1 MKRSSLKKATAAAMF
16 LALLGGTLSNTGT
29 VYAAKEE
36 GDKTEITFAVNGTDR
51 EAYWKEEVAA
61 FEKENPDIT
70 VDLQLYEDFE
80 TKVNSLYASGMAP
93 DVMYDVLKAQGS
105 RVPLGQ
111 FADITDYVNNWED
124 WSDFVESARDLGS
137 LDGVQYGVPIYADAR
152 VFLYNKDLF
161 EEAGIQNAPTNWDEL
176 LEDHKLLTKKDSDGK
191 VTQVGFSIPSTG
203 SQLVNFYSGFA
214 EENGI
219 SNIVDEST
227 NELLFNTS
235 EGIEAAEYIK
245 QLFDIGHI
253 TWDSADFTLDPF
265 LTGKAAMTITTT
277 ANYKT
282 AKDAGLNV
290 GIVSPLTKKEQHTF
304 CGMHFLYISS
314 TADDEKKDASWK
326 FIQYVE
332 QADQMWN
339 RYETLNFVPLRNSLK
354 DKYIELSPEENTA
367 FFSSVENGTGSPR
380 VTYGTVL
387 QQYINTALESVLL
400 NNVKTED
407 AFQDAANQVQLEID
421 NQ

>member
-1 MKRSSLKKATAAAMF
+1 MFFTLRGGALSS
-16 LALLGGTLSNTGT
+16 TGT
-29 VYAAKEE
+29 VYAAKK
-36 GDKTEITFAVNGTDR
+36 DDTKTEITFAVNGTDQ
-51 EAYWKEEVAA
+51 EAYWKKEVAA

-93 DVMYDVLKAQGS
+93 DVMYDILKAQGS

-111 FADITDYVNNWED
+111 YADITDYVNNWED
-124 WSDFVESARDLGS
+124 WNDFVESAKELGS

-161 EEAGIQNAPTNWDEL
+161 EEAGIENAPTNWDEL
-176 LEDHKLLTKKDSDGK
+176 LEDHKLLTKTDSDGK
-191 VTQVGFSIPSTG
+191 TTQVGLSIPSTG

-227 NELLFNTS
+227 NELLFNTPK
-235 EGIEAAEYIK
+235 GIEAAEYIK

-253 TWDSADFTLDPF
+253 TWDSGDVTLDPF

-277 ANYKT
+277 ETYKT
-282 AKDAGLNV
+282 AKEAGLNV
-290 GIVSPLTKKEQHTF
+290 GIASPLTKEKQHTF
-304 CGMHFLYISS
+304 CGMRFLYISS
-314 TADDEKKDASWK
+314 TADDEKKEASWK
-326 FIQYVE
+326 FIQYIA
-332 QADQMWN
+332 QADQMWDG
-339 RYETLNFVPLRNSLK
+339 YETFNYVPLRNSLK

-400 NNVKTED
+400 NDVKTED
-407 AFQDAANQVQLEID
+407 AFQDAADQVQLEID